1 MSSRR
6 YCACVGLVPKTPK
19 SAAAARANWRRLK
32 ALLVGLIL
40 LTAQRVAPADVVSL
54 EPIDAQAS
62 APDGNVWTIDPS
74 TMTILAFRSI
84 GSPSESRGV
93 LEYSLADIPDDSV
106 ILSATIEFSPA
117 LLGSPPTPVIEFHGY
132 GGDGVLEASDAM
144 VPFNMIGQSPPLTTL
159 DPVVV
164 SLDPEY
170 IESLLGVSSHL
181 GIMTHQQMAG
191 AGAAFFSVEA
201 WFLAPPAIVTLE
213 FDANPCPADFDADG
227 FVGPADLA
235 QVLGFWGENPG
246 HPADLDGDGM
256 IGPQDLAILL
266 GNWGPC

>member
-1 MSSRR
+1 MSSRHQ
-6 YCACVGLVPKTPK
+6 CPGDGLVPKSRPT
-19 SAAAARANWRRLK
+19 RAKLCPLTVFL
-32 ALLVGLIL
+32 AGLIL
-40 LTAQRVAPADVVSL
+40 LNAQRVVLADVVSL

-62 APDGNVWTIDPS
+62 SPDGNAWTIDPS
-74 TMTILAFRSI
+74 TMTILASRSI
-84 GSPSESRGV
+84 SSPQESRGV
-93 LEYSLADIPDDSV
+93 LEYSLADVPNGSA

-117 LLGSPPTPVIEFHGY
+117 LLGGPPTPVIEFHGY
-132 GGDGVLEASDAM
+132 AGDGVLEISDAT
-144 VPFNMIGQSPPLTTL
+144 VSFNMIGQSRPLTTL

-191 AGAAFFSVEA
+191 AGAAFFSIEA

-213 FDANPCPADFDADG
+213 FDADPCPADFDDDG
-227 FVGPADLA
+227 FVGAPDLA
-235 QVLGFWGENPG
+235 QLLGFWGDYPG

-256 IGPQDLAILL
+256 IGAQDLAILL